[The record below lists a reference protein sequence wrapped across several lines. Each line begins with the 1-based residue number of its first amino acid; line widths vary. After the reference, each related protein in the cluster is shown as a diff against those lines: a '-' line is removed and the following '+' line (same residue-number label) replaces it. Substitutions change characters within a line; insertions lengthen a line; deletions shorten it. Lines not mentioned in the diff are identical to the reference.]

1 MSIMPDRSPAAQPPV
16 RAGRPARAS
25 PGGPRLAFVGMSL
38 DRRPD
43 GLDDDTVAA
52 VGKVSEAMEWIE
64 RARGRLYD
72 FHQLSGHADL
82 LVGEAVEA
90 LRDAGHDEQADR
102 LERELV
108 GRNVLDGRWTFQVVE
123 EYDDHYWSVAR
134 ELVASVRDELADG
147 VRHVHEAEMKA
158 DRITPGHPRHRP
170 TPPKDSP

>member
-1 MSIMPDRSPAAQPPV
+1 
-16 RAGRPARAS
+16 
-25 PGGPRLAFVGMSL
+25 MSL

-82 LVGEAVEA
+82 LVGQAVEA

-134 ELVASVRDELADG
+134 ELAAAVQDELTDG

-170 TPPKDSP
+170 TPPDA

>member
-1 MSIMPDRSPAAQPPV
+1 
-16 RAGRPARAS
+16 
-25 PGGPRLAFVGMSL
+25 MSL

-72 FHQLSGHADL
+72 FHQMSGHADL

-90 LRDAGHDEQADR
+90 LRNAGHADQADR
-102 LERELV
+102 LEQELV

-134 ELVASVRDELADG
+134 DLVAGVRNDLVDG

-158 DRITPGHPRHRP
+158 DRITSDHPRHAP
-170 TPPKDSP
+170 TPPGGDQHDRA